1 MGFNGGAGTL
11 VSQEL
16 HANILQTERQV
27 NGLSSYL
34 VSSGHFLDDSVP
46 RFRKPL
52 DLFTK

>member
-1 MGFNGGAGTL
+1 MGFNGGFGTL

-34 VSSGHFLDDSVP
+34 VSLGHFLNDNAV
-46 RFRKPL
+46 RFLTNP
-52 DLFTK
+52 